1 MKNPRSALALALGSA
16 SIAVACSAGP
26 DLTPPPSPTAHTS
39 AALSGSATA
48 CAPSVTVSAS
58 SCSVTVGATTCDC
71 SDCACLTSAFE
82 SCLGDAGISPLP
94 LPLPLPDAAGIP
106 VSLPPLPFDDGGLPS
121 FGWGDDGG
129 STSAACSASAVAAA
143 KTAFCNAVDA
153 WLTANGSSATLD
165 CSQVGSL
172 SFPVTAPTTLPTAPA
187 SLVCSAATH
196 AAFATAQSTLAG
208 CDPLDYVGWDTSA
221 QLQLFEDGACEP

>member
-26 DLTPPPSPTAHTS
+26 DLTRPPSPTAHTS

-58 SCSVTVGATTCDC
+58 SCSVTVGGATCDC

-82 SCLGDAGISPLP
+82 SCLGDAGVAS
-94 LPLPLPDAAGIP
+94 LPLPDAAGIP
-106 VSLPPLPFDDGGLPS
+106 VSLPPLSFDDGGLPA
-121 FGWGDDGG
+121 FGWGGEDGGG

-143 KTAFCNAVDA
+143 KTAFCNGVDA
-153 WLTANGSSATLD
+153 WLTAHGSSATLD

-172 SFPVTAPTTLPTAPA
+172 SFPVTAPTTLPTTPPA
-187 SLVCSAATH
+187 VVCSAATH